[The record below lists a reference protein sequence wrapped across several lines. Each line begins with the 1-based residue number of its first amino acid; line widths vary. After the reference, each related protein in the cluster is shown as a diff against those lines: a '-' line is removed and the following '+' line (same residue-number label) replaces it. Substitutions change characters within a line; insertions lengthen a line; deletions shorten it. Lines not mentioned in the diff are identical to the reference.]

1 MDIHGYI
8 HVWISDLGSAV
19 DISMDMRYQYL
30 IGNIINSLVTS
41 LICVCIEDADTLLL
55 LRILYS
61 FFLCLF
67 YLISLSHKNLRSLA
81 SLETNVI
88 ELKL

>member
-67 YLISLSHKNLRSLA
+67 LSYFTVSPKSALA
-81 SLETNVI
+81 SLETSAT